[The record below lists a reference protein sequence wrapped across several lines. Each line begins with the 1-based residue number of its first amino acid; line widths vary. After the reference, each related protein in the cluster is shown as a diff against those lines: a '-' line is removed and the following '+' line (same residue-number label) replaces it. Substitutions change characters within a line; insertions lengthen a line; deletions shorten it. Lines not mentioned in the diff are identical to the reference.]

1 MRCLGQNQQTIDG
14 VRGIFSKNQKDCIY
28 NDFMS
33 APQLDYHRQRKAKE
47 YASIK
52 RRLMLV
58 DLVVGI
64 VYLLAWLFLGWSAAL
79 RDWLLSF
86 TSNDYWVVA
95 GFLVIFGGIF
105 FIINLPL
112 SYYSGFVL
120 PHRFGQST
128 QTLKGWIMDQ
138 IKGGLIAG
146 LFGLLLVQI
155 IYLVLRAAPDTW
167 WLWAALVILFFNVLM
182 SNLAPV
188 LIAPLFYKFVPLQ
201 ESRADLVERLTNLA
215 ERANVRV
222 RGVYRFDMSRRT
234 RAANA
239 ALFGIGNTR
248 RIILGDTLLDEFED
262 DEIETILAHELGH
275 HVHNDIPLGIVVST
289 LVNLLG
295 LFLAAWGLRV
305 GIDAFGFTGPA
316 DVAAMPLLALIMGAF
331 GLVTMPAEN
340 AFSRWRERMADRY
353 ALEMTGKNQAF
364 AAAFTRLAN
373 QNLSDVDPE
382 PWVVFLFYSH
392 PPLKQRIR
400 VAEDYRGA

>member
-1 MRCLGQNQQTIDG
+1 
-14 VRGIFSKNQKDCIY
+14 
-28 NDFMS
+28 MS
-33 APQLDYHRQRKAKE
+33 TPQLDYHRQRKAKE
-47 YASIK
+47 YSSIK

-58 DLVVGI
+58 DLAIGV
-64 VYLLAWLFLGWSAAL
+64 VYLLAWLLLGWSAAL
-79 RDWLLSF
+79 RDWLLTI
-86 TSNDYWVVA
+86 TSSDFLVIA
-95 GFLVIFGGIF
+95 GFLVVFGGLF
-105 FIINLPL
+105 LLINLPL
-112 SYYSGFVL
+112 SYYSGFIL
-120 PHRFGQST
+120 PHHFGQST
-128 QTLKGWIMDQ
+128 QTLKGWIVDQ
-138 IKGGLIAG
+138 VKGGLIAG
-146 LFGLLLVQI
+146 LFGLLLIQI
-155 IYLVLRAAPDTW
+155 IYLVLRAAPNTW
-167 WLWAALVILFFNVLM
+167 WLWAALVILFFNVLL

-215 ERANVRV
+215 RRAHVQV

-234 RAANA
+234 KAANA
-239 ALFGIGNTR
+239 ALFGLGNTR

-275 HVHNDIPLGIVVST
+275 HVHKDIPLGIAIST

-295 LFLAAWGLRV
+295 LYLAALGLGA
-305 GIDAFGFTGPA
+305 GIEAFGFAGIA

-382 PWVVFLFYSH
+382 PWVEWLLYSH
-392 PPLKQRIR
+392 PALEKRIKMAR
-400 VAEDYRGA
+400 DFIP